1 MSPPDPASIGQ
12 VFQGRGARLPA
23 GPWDV
28 VVVGAGIYGLP
39 TAFFLARHARARV
52 LVVEDNAI
60 PGECITV
67 NTGGIIRIAYSDLDV
82 VRVAAFARKI
92 YRDPTPRLGLR
103 QPVHLGFVPTG
114 WGRFVSADAVPG
126 IEAEIGRIARDGGGR
141 LEVVPMRDYLARLA
155 PGRLRNLE
163 RIMDAV
169 DSTHVL
175 ADEEGGFADGG
186 TALNGFYEACLEV
199 GVCFSLY
206 STVTEFVRQGERVT
220 GLVLERWSQ
229 QGAERRVLGREAVS
243 AGRIVLAAGRG
254 NGALVRQAAGWEM
267 PTFTSFHQ
275 VPYIRNSPDN
285 DFAQTRYTVGPP
297 AARRE
302 VEMIDAPTISHWRDI
317 YFRPEGSGLIFGT
330 HHRELQPDDYQPA
343 GGSVG
348 GMRVGLDQV
357 MIDTLLEVMPHF
369 PVLASQGLN
378 LGRTPADIAGGAYY
392 MNPEELP
399 FEGLVP
405 GTGEAVFYSGSGC
418 GTGFKLG
425 PGVSWLLA
433 QRMMGVPRAER
444 LIASDVLSAER
455 ATYFYPPGTSR
466 AELLDQFKPASQGGR
481 LVEMGAA
488 GIAVAR
494 R

>member
-1 MSPPDPASIGQ
+1 MSPPDPASTGQ
-12 VFQGRGARLPA
+12 VFQGREARLPA

-28 VVVGAGIYGLP
+28 IVVGAGIYGLP
-39 TAFFLARHARARV
+39 TAFFLARHAHARV

-82 VRVAAFARKI
+82 VRVAAFARRI
-92 YRDPTPRLGLR
+92 YRDPTARLGLR
-103 QPVHLGFVPTG
+103 EPVHLGFVPTG

-126 IEAEIGRIARDGGGR
+126 IEAEIARIAQGGGGR
-141 LEVVPMRDYLARLA
+141 LEVVPMGDYRARLGA
-155 PGRLRNLE
+155 GRRRNLE
-163 RIMDAV
+163 RIMDVA

-175 ADEEGGFADGG
+175 ADDEGGFADGG
-186 TALNGFYEACLEV
+186 TALDGFYEACLEA
-199 GVCFSLY
+199 GVRFSLY
-206 STVTEFVRQGERVT
+206 STATEFVREGERAT
-220 GLVLERWSQ
+220 GLVLERWSL
-229 QGAERRVLGREAVS
+229 QGAERHVVGRETVRAD
-243 AGRIVLAAGRG
+243 RIVLAAGRG

-285 DFAQTRYTVGPP
+285 DFAQARYTVGPP

-330 HHRELQPDDYQPA
+330 HHRELQPDDYRPI
-343 GGSVG
+343 GGSIS

-357 MIDTLLEVMPHF
+357 MIDTLLDVMPHF
-369 PVLASQGLN
+369 PVLGSQGLN
-378 LGRTPADIAGGAYY
+378 LGRTPADIAGGSYY

-405 GTGEAVFYSGSGC
+405 GTGGTVFYGGSGC

-433 QRMMGVPRAER
+433 QRMMGVSRADR
-444 LIASDVLSAER
+444 LIASHALSAER
-455 ATYFYPPGTSR
+455 AAYFYPPGTSR
-466 AELLDQFKPASQGGR
+466 EELLAQFRPISEGGR
-481 LVEMGAA
+481 LIEMGAA
-488 GIAVAR
+488 GIAVTR